1 MKKLILIIITFYNLN
16 LYSQHLTMNDLDYL
30 YNNNIEGCDALLTQ
44 KGFVYDKTELKDGK
58 LVTLWY
64 YKRHNSNDT
73 NSNKSN
79 EFIYKECEDKT
90 FSPEC
95 DLLQYIFSDNLHF
108 NAIKENIKNN
118 KLAIFMYSE
127 PSEKSGLNFYYLYP
141 GPIEL
146 RFVSL
151 PTKALNVKTFG
162 IILKKMNVTYE
173 DEKK

>member
-1 MKKLILIIITFYNLN
+1 MKKIILIIITFYNLN
-16 LYSQHLTMNDLDYL
+16 LYSQHLTIKDLDYL
-30 YNNNIEGCDALLTQ
+30 YKNNIEGCDALLTQ

-58 LVTLWY
+58 MVTLWY
-64 YKRHNSNDT
+64 YKRHNSNNI

-79 EFIYKECEDKT
+79 EYISKECEDKT

-95 DLLQYIFSDNLHF
+95 ELLQYLFSDSSHF
-108 NAIKENIKNN
+108 NSLKENIKNN
-118 KLAIFMYSE
+118 KLALFLYSE

-151 PTKALNVKTFG
+151 PTKALNLKTFG